1 MRRIDIIIAPAEE
14 CAFCVLGWTGS
25 RQYLRFLR
33 QHAVDLG
40 MALNSHRQVP
50 PADEP
55 QGTTYFLR
63 AGLDDRTQVLMLSAA
78 DLQWE
83 AGNYYR

>member
-40 MALNSHRQVP
+40 MALNSHRRAP

-55 QGTTYFLR
+55 KGTTCIPACW
-63 AGLDDRTQVLMLSAA
+63 AG
-78 DLQWE
+78 
-83 AGNYYR
+83 